1 MQVILHNSQFF
12 HQRYGGVTRYSI
24 NLIEKMIN
32 NKLNFQICAPIY
44 KNKYIK
50 KIEKKYIFGFHFS
63 KYPNIFILRYL
74 NKILVNYYLKG
85 KDKELIHFMYD
96 PEHSQK
102 NISQKKIITIHDTIH
117 ERYERSYNNNFYSRR
132 KEILKQ
138 MDKIICVS
146 NNTKKDLIEY
156 YDIENSKISVIY
168 NGADHLNTLLLK
180 DGEDIKNSKPYIL
193 YVGSRGKYKNFR
205 LFIESYKKSKK
216 IFNNFNVICF
226 GGGSFSKDEIDF
238 FKRLNVLKNVS
249 LVLGD
254 DLMLKS
260 YYKNASLFIY
270 PSLYEGFGISILEA
284 MNLGCPTLVSNIPV
298 FREILEN
305 KTSFFDP
312 KSHEDLIF
320 SMEKILFDNEN
331 KINLISIGNKIAK
344 KYTWSKCYDETINLY
359 S

>member
-12 HQRYGGVTRYSI
+12 HQRYGGVTRYSV

-254 DLMLKS
+254 DLILKS

>member
-1 MQVILHNSQFF
+1 M
-12 HQRYGGVTRYSI
+12 
-24 NLIEKMIN
+24 
-32 NKLNFQICAPIY
+32 
-44 KNKYIK
+44 
-50 KIEKKYIFGFHFS
+50 
-63 KYPNIFILRYL
+63 
-74 NKILVNYYLKG
+74 
-85 KDKELIHFMYD
+85 
-96 PEHSQK
+96 
-102 NISQKKIITIHDTIH
+102 
-117 ERYERSYNNNFYSRR
+117 
-132 KEILKQ
+132 
-138 MDKIICVS
+138 
-146 NNTKKDLIEY
+146 
-156 YDIENSKISVIY
+156 
-168 NGADHLNTLLLK
+168 
-180 DGEDIKNSKPYIL
+180 
-193 YVGSRGKYKNFR
+193 
-205 LFIESYKKSKK
+205 
-216 IFNNFNVICF
+216 ICF